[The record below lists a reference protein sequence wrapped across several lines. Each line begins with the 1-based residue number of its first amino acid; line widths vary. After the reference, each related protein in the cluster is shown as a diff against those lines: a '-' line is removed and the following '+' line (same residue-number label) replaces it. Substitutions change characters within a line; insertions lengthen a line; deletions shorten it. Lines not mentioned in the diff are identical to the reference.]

1 MEIFFFNIW
10 LIILVNEKYPYC
22 KLAVNFPL
30 DFPDGYITTI
40 KLSSS
45 SKSIGSV
52 SKGLYFDQ

>member
-30 DFPDGYITTI
+30 DFPDGYIQD
-40 KLSSS
+40 SER
-45 SKSIGSV
+45 SI
-52 SKGLYFDQ
+52 